1 MLSDL
6 LIDVRYALRTLVR
19 DHRFS
24 IVAIVSLGLGLGS
37 VTALFSV
44 ADAVMVRP
52 LPWASPDRLVRIEE
66 HRGGAPGRV
75 RWTITNGSYNAWR
88 ANHQLV
94 EALAA
99 WRSTGQFLQLA
110 GEAARVVA
118 TEVSPSL
125 FEMLGVRPALGRPFV
140 SADAASGAP
149 AAAILSHGLW
159 QRRFGGERRVLGR
172 SLRLDDRDYQI
183 VGVMPPAFDF
193 PDRETDVWL
202 PFEPLPLMSRDGRQ
216 MRIIVVEAIARLKP
230 GVSAEQA
237 SAEGTA
243 RARSVPDIRQAA
255 LSVFGSTGQ
264 TEVVVEP
271 VLDVLTKEVRPAIR
285 ILLGAVGLLLGA
297 TLSNIVSMQLARAT
311 SRRQEAAVRSALGA
325 GQWQLARIWLVE
337 SALVGASAG
346 GLGVALAAVT
356 VSALPALLPADF
368 PRLHEIGLESRTVL
382 FALVVTAF
390 ASVVCGTLPAWLVQ
404 SGDMRHLAGD
414 RSISSRAAGDRRGLR
429 VQSLLVIAQ
438 VSAACMLLTG
448 GALLTRSFSAMV
460 AADRG
465 YDSRGLLTA
474 RLTFPHESSSGPQQT
489 QRLELLIE
497 RLRGLPGVRAAAFGN
512 SLPLLSGGVNFGR
525 NIPSPVDA
533 SKKLH
538 VAATRRAI
546 SPDYL
551 TVLRSR
557 ITRGRSLLPTDTED
571 TVRVVV
577 VNETFASQYLGP
589 QPIGLR
595 LQLGPSAGLDWEVVG
610 VVDDLRSGPL
620 SEVVRPE
627 FFISTRQEPDS
638 LAFDPVMVVVRTD
651 RDPDGQASFL
661 RDIVREAAP
670 GAALDSIM
678 SMDDRLRRSLGRP
691 RAYALV
697 FTTIAALAVA
707 IAAAGVFGLLSYTTA
722 LRTRE
727 IGVRLAIGAAPR
739 QVASLIVSQALRL
752 ILLGVFTGTAVT
764 FGVAELMSHF
774 IYGIA
779 PRDVVSFLIAPVAL
793 GIVGL
798 LAAALP
804 ARHAARLDP
813 TEVLRAN

>member
-1 MLSDL
+1 MLSNL
-6 LIDVRYALRTLVR
+6 LIDVRYALRRLAR
-19 DHRFS
+19 DRRFS

-44 ADAVMVRP
+44 ADAVMIRP
-52 LPWASPDRLVRIEE
+52 LPWASSDRLVRIEE
-66 HRGGAPGRV
+66 RRGAPGRV

-99 WRSTGQFLQLA
+99 WRSTGQTLQLA
-110 GEAARVVA
+110 GDPARIIA
-118 TEVSPSL
+118 TAVSPNL

-140 SADAASGAP
+140 SADAVPGAP
-149 AAAILSHGLW
+149 AAAILSHGSW
-159 QRRFGGERRVLGR
+159 QQRFGGERLVLGR
-172 SLRLDDRDYQI
+172 SVRLEDRDYQI
-183 VGVMPPAFDF
+183 VGVMPPAFEF
-193 PDRETDVWL
+193 PDHETEVWL
-202 PFEPLPLMSRDGRQ
+202 PFEPLPLMSSDGRQ
-216 MRIIVVEAIARLKP
+216 MRIVVVEAIARLKP

-264 TEVVVEP
+264 TEVVAEP

-356 VSALPALLPADF
+356 VSALPAWLPADF

-390 ASVVCGTLPAWLVQ
+390 AGVVCGTLPGWLVQ
-404 SGDMRHLAGD
+404 SGDMWHLAGD

-429 VQSLLVIAQ
+429 VQSFLVTAQ
-438 VSAACMLLTG
+438 LSAACMLLTG

-465 YDSRGLLTA
+465 YDPGGLLTA
-474 RLTFPHESSSGPQQT
+474 RLTFPHEFSGQQRT
-489 QRLELLIE
+489 QRLELLVE

-512 SLPLLSGGVNFGR
+512 GLPLLSGGANFGR
-525 NIPSPVDA
+525 NIPSPADA
-533 SKKLH
+533 SKTLH
-538 VAATRRAI
+538 VAATWRAI

-551 TVLRSR
+551 PVLRSR
-557 ITRGRSLLPTDTED
+557 VTRGRSLLPTDTED
-571 TVRVVV
+571 TLRVVV
-577 VNETFASQYLGP
+577 VNETFAAQYLGP

-595 LQLGPSAGLDWEVVG
+595 LQLGLSAGLDWEVVG
-610 VVDDLRSGPL
+610 VVDDVRSGPL
-620 SEVVRPE
+620 SEAVRPE
-627 FFISTRQEPDS
+627 FFVSTRQAPDS
-638 LAFDPVMVVVRTD
+638 LAFDPVLVVRTD
-651 RDPDGQASFL
+651 RDPDGQATFL
-661 RDIVREAAP
+661 RDIVHEAAP

-697 FTTIAALAVA
+697 FTTIAVLAVA

-793 GIVGL
+793 GVVGL

-813 TEVLRAN
+813 TEVLRAH